1 MADLLLVD
9 NDRRI
14 VDLAAW
20 FLERRGF
27 TVRSVLSYREARV
40 AIRERVPD
48 LMLAD
53 LELGDESGREELP
66 RLERE
71 GLLPRTLVVSGF
83 LDAALD
89 AELRSIELVIDTLA
103 KPYDMDRLEASIRA
117 CLAGA
122 DPAAGAG
129 ADADATAEDA
139 GGASVDPEG
148 RADEDRALRDVQL
161 TPQAPPAP
169 AASTARPTHTA
180 HSPSASLAGD
190 RESRDSTSISRPASD
205 PGPAAAP
212 APARPADHAA
222 PQDDDDDDWIEIT
235 PRSRPEAG
243 A

>member
-27 TVRSVLSYREARV
+27 TVRSVLSYHEARV

-117 CLAGA
+117 CLA
-122 DPAAGAG
+122 D
-129 ADADATAEDA
+129 ADADADPDPRDGALGDTALRDDDTA
-139 GGASVDPEG
+139 PRD
-148 RADEDRALRDVQL
+148 DDTALRDVDL
-161 TPQAPPAP
+161 VPQPPPIAPPTDSRARVAP
-169 AASTARPTHTA
+169 ATPANDAVHPSTD
-180 HSPSASLAGD
+180 AGI
-190 RESRDSTSISRPASD
+190 T
-205 PGPAAAP
+205 
-212 APARPADHAA
+212 
-222 PQDDDDDDWIEIT
+222 DDEDDDWIEIT

>member
-27 TVRSVLSYREARV
+27 TVRSVLSYRDARV
-40 AIRERVPD
+40 AIRERRPD

-117 CLAGA
+117 CLAGGDA
-122 DPAAGAG
+122 DPRDGALG
-129 ADADATAEDA
+129 DTALRGEGTAPRGEDTTPRD
-139 GGASVDPEG
+139 GDT
-148 RADEDRALRDVQL
+148 ALRDVDL
-161 TPQAPPAP
+161 VPQAPPVVPPTDSHARVPSATHAMPP
-169 AASTARPTHTA
+169 ANDATHPSTA
-180 HSPSASLAGD
+180 AGI
-190 RESRDSTSISRPASD
+190 T
-205 PGPAAAP
+205 
-212 APARPADHAA
+212 
-222 PQDDDDDDWIEIT
+222 DDEDDDWIEIT